1 MPYTFEDFKRDY
13 VLEHIHK
20 LPLDD
25 RLKGLSPDDRL
36 KGMSA
41 DDLLKN
47 LSADDL
53 LKCLS
58 MLSPEEKKAFAE
70 KLLKPDMI

>member
-25 RLKGLSPDDRL
+25 RLKGLSAEQRFKGLSRKDVPAL
-36 KGMSA
+36 KKQLSLLSPEERKA
-41 DDLLKN
+41 LLDDLLK
-47 LSADDL
+47 SDT
-53 LKCLS
+53 
-58 MLSPEEKKAFAE
+58 
-70 KLLKPDMI
+70 